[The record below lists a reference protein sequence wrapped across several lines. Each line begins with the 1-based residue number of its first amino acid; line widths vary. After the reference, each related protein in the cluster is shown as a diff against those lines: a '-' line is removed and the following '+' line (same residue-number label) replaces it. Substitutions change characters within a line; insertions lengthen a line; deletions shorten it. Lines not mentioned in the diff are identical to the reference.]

1 MNFLEVCE
9 NQNIFTDISI
19 ESNISDAE
27 TYLRDICKEYNINY
41 KTLEISP
48 LEYVSEE
55 SIFDK
60 IKNFVKTIFQKA
72 IQFLIKIWK
81 FITGL
86 LKKAWEF
93 FTNLIKKIMGNKH
106 DKNREI
112 EVKTGFIM
120 VESASIQEK
129 KLKSKDEI
137 RDEYKKSLEKLSNKI
152 RKLSQ
157 ENINFMRRMETG
169 IGNKIVKESIDIL
182 EEKVVY
188 NDKKYHYNIDKIDIA
203 NKDVKDWFEIENKM
217 DAVVQGKSFIEH
229 QGKFD
234 LKLLSTKKLK
244 AIKKANTLTEG
255 YNMLVESNLRDLI
268 STFNND
274 PEGFNAKSDESF
286 GFTIPSAMINSVVAL
301 QGKYEFSDIVKYIKN
316 EFYPTFKGTKTEIEE
331 QLNRW
336 INLKINY
343 NKSLINCLTEMVK
356 NNSAIFN
363 ISMQEANIIASD
375 LSNEDFS
382 SVKKL
387 IKTNVNQFL
396 TFNGLC
402 LDLRKVGL
410 GTVVISDNSIWDW
423 TQAYTKWA
431 KALFE
436 GEGVSDLAIQYLSKY
451 DVTVLSHGAVNS
463 DGKWVMDPVRTPNGS
478 GPYDE
483 MEEYLRKL
491 ISEGFKRINVVTCNP
506 GGVKLSD
513 DLVKN
518 KKVLIQMSKKSTL
531 IS

>member
-19 ESNISDAE
+19 ESNISDTE

-41 KTLEISP
+41 NTLEISP

-55 SIFDK
+55 SLFDK

-129 KLKSKDEI
+129 KFKSKDEI

-169 IGNKIVKESIDIL
+169 IGNKIVKESLDIL

-188 NDKKYHYNIDKIDIA
+188 NDVSSKMSTDKIA
-203 NKDVKDWFEIENKM
+203 NSLIQKNIKQLNDM
-217 DAVVQGKSFIEH
+217 DTVLQAKSHIEH

-234 LKLLSTKKLK
+234 LKLLSNKKMEM
-244 AIKKANTLTEG
+244 IKRANSLTEG
-255 YNMLVESNLRDLI
+255 FDMLVGVNIDELLESYRKNPDDFVDKCSNLYGYTISGSMFNTIWDLE
-268 STFNND
+268 D
-274 PEGFNAKSDESF
+274 
-286 GFTIPSAMINSVVAL
+286 
-301 QGKYEFSDIVKYIKN
+301 QGYKRKEIIDYIRSN
-316 EFYPTFKGTKTEIEE
+316 YYPTFKGNKTEIEE
-331 QLNRW
+331 QIKKW
-336 INLKINY
+336 VNLKINY

-363 ISMQEANIIASD
+363 ISMQEANIVTTD

-387 IKTNVNQFL
+387 IKTNINQFL

-423 TQAYTKWA
+423 NQAYTKWA
-431 KALFE
+431 RTLFE

-463 DGKWVMDPVRTPNGS
+463 DGKWVMEPVRTPNGS